1 MCMNNIPFHVCVVE
15 DDNWYQKLLK
25 HTIELNPDNSVRIFD
40 NGTDFINNIDKE
52 SPDLV
57 TVDYRLPDMSG
68 EDLIKQIKEKK
79 PDTHIVV
86 ISEQNDIETAV
97 NLLKIGAY
105 DYFTKTKDIRE
116 RIHNLINNLRNNL
129 GLRNKINELKEEV
142 QKKYDFE
149 KSVIGSG
156 DAMKKVFSLMQKAS
170 TNNITVMISGE
181 TGTGKEVVAKA
192 IHYNSIF
199 KDGPFVPIN
208 MSALPDNLIESE
220 LFGYEKGAFTG
231 ANQSKPGKF
240 EMADGGTLFLDEIA
254 ELDIHLQAKL
264 LRVLQEREVVRLG
277 SNKAVPFKCRIITA
291 THRNLQEEMKKGNF
305 REDLYYRLFGLTID
319 LPALRRRGQ
328 DIVILSEHF
337 IEDFSKE
344 NNQGVKKLTREA
356 KTKLLSYSYPGN
368 VRELKSIIDLAM
380 VMSEGDSI
388 LANDISFAQKDLV
401 ADSFHEEMTLKEY
414 QERIIFNFLKEY
426 DNDVMKVAERLDIGK
441 STIYRLLQAEK
452 SQN

>member
-1 MCMNNIPFHVCVVE
+1 MNSIPFHVCVVE

-40 NGTDFINNIDKE
+40 NGTDFIKNMDKE
-52 SPDLV
+52 APDLV

-68 EDLIKQIKEKK
+68 EDLIKQIKDKK

-116 RIHNLINNLRNNL
+116 RLHNLINNLRNNL
-129 GLRNKINELKEEV
+129 GLRNTINELKEEV

-149 KSVIGSG
+149 KSVIGSS

-199 KDGPFVPIN
+199 KNGPFVPIN

-291 THRNLQEEMKKGNF
+291 THRNLQEEMKKSKF
-305 REDLYYRLFGLTID
+305 REDLYYRLFGLTVD
-319 LPALRRRGQ
+319 LPALRMRGQ

-337 IEDFSKE
+337 IEEFSKE
-344 NNQGVKKLTREA
+344 NNQDVKKLTREA